1 MEKITN
7 DQEDSLL
14 DFLDGKLEGTSLQG
28 LKRELES
35 SPALQQR
42 LEELRRVHTFLESKT
57 LQSPSPRFVERV
69 MQNLSQTPLSYY
81 ASPKNGLMLLVGVM
95 IASGMLAMVISAGT
109 FDQITGL
116 IAFDQIAPV
125 KKYVTPSL
133 PALHISGKL
142 VMKVLIG
149 INLVLAFLVLDRTIL
164 RPLFQRR
171 SGSHSL

>member
-1 MEKITN
+1 MEKMTN
-7 DQEDSLL
+7 DQEDNLQ
-14 DFLDGKLEGTSLQG
+14 DFLDGKLEGASLQH
-28 LKRELES
+28 LKRELEG

-42 LEELRRVHTFLESKT
+42 LEELRRVHTLLESKP

-69 MQNLSQTPLSYY
+69 MQNLSRAPISYY

-95 IASGMLAMVISAGT
+95 IASGMLAMVISAGA

-116 IAFDQIAPV
+116 IAFDQIAPL

-133 PALHISGKL
+133 PALHINGKL
-142 VMKVLIG
+142 IMKVLIG

-171 SGSHSL
+171 AANHSL